1 MNIPGA
7 GPSRP
12 LYTRR
17 KGGFGGELAEAMVGE
32 RILGRFRIEDRIGSG
47 GFGTVYRAWDERLQ
61 RPVAVKVIDREHSA
75 PRVTREAQA
84 VARLAHRNIATLYEL
99 AREDSRAYLV
109 TELVDGGTI
118 AELSRSGELSDSDIA
133 GLGADACDALAHAHA
148 QGVVHRDVKPQNI
161 LVAERPRQ
169 AKLVDF
175 GIARLLDE
183 ATMTASGDVLGTLA
197 YMAPEQAEGRRP
209 GPPADVYSLSLTL
222 YEAWAGEHPLLRGSA
237 AATARAI
244 GEPVPSLAELRPD
257 LPAELVEEIDA
268 ALEPEPDRRPAAA
281 RLGHVL
287 ERWSRMLSNR
297 ALPPLETELP
307 TERRPRRTMPRVPL
321 APLGIAALY
330 VIAIAIAAEPPNP
343 LVLASSGAAGLL
355 ALARP
360 RLAFS
365 LAAATLA
372 VWVGTSGHEP
382 VATGGLAALAAAALV
397 RSGADIYQGRGEPTL
412 P

>member
-1 MNIPGA
+1 
-7 GPSRP
+7 
-12 LYTRR
+12 
-17 KGGFGGELAEAMVGE
+17 MVGE
-32 RILGRFRIEDRIGSG
+32 RILSRFTLEERLGSG

-61 RPVAVKVIDREHSA
+61 RAVAVKVIESGARGG
-75 PRVTREAQA
+75 RVLREAQA
-84 VARLAHRNIATLYEL
+84 AARLGHPGIVTLYEL

-109 TELVDGGTI
+109 TELVEGGTV
-118 AELSRSGELSDSDIA
+118 AELSRRGELSDSEIA
-133 GLGADACDALAHAHA
+133 GLGAEACEALAHAHA

-209 GPPADVYSLSLTL
+209 GPAADVYSLSLTL
-222 YEAWAGEHPLLRGSA
+222 YETWAGEHPLLRGSA

-268 ALEPEPDRRPAAA
+268 ALEPDPERRPSAA
-281 RLGHVL
+281 RLGDVL
-287 ERWSRMLSNR
+287 ERWSRTLSRR
-297 ALPPLETELP
+297 ALPPREADLAA
-307 TERRPRRTMPRVPL
+307 ERRPRRALPRLPL
-321 APLGIAALY
+321 APLGIVALY
-330 VIAIAIAAEPPNP
+330 VTAIAIAGEPPNP
-343 LVLASSGAAGLL
+343 LVLASSGVAGLL

-360 RLAFS
+360 RLAVS
-365 LAAATLA
+365 LAAAALA

-382 VATGGLAALAAAALV
+382 VATGALAALAAAALA